1 MGAAFLGGKCKRCS
15 HYYKKYGPPKTCEQ
29 CKQKSAFDKKDN
41 SKLMCWVCL
50 ESYKRAL
57 AKTKQQDPARNSSVF
72 REKKQKSEEEIR
84 VDKERRKEE
93 YMKSKMPKRED
104 VTKLPKNEA
113 GGVHDRSSTL
123 VGGPSPSKMAKRDR
137 ETTETDHM
145 GEITQL
151 KEKIAAL
158 EKQINQKDRL
168 LITKDQ
174 EITQMKA
181 KLFNEERLIREKM
194 KLMSKA
200 HEEKVTELNVK
211 VRSLQSEISRMKKV
225 QNKPEKKKMDNL
237 FRDGKKFVKMKTD
250 SRTSSPVSRSRS
262 RSRSPVKEGRTKE
275 NTRSR
280 SRSPQRSGANSRA
293 DSVNENI
300 ESPAQITST
309 TIVAS
314 PQPQAGSN
322 GKEIKVNGTAI
333 ASDEK
338 EMSPQS
344 SPVKSRSV
352 RRSKSRSRSKDR
364 SMSRSKSRSR
374 SKSKSRSVS
383 RSRSKSRSGSRSKS
397 GSKSRSSSPANAERG
412 DD

>member
-1 MGAAFLGGKCKRCS
+1 MR
-15 HYYKKYGPPKTCEQ
+15 P
-29 CKQKSAFDKKDN
+29 
-41 SKLMCWVCL
+41 
-50 ESYKRAL
+50 
-57 AKTKQQDPARNSSVF
+57 
-72 REKKQKSEEEIR
+72 
-84 VDKERRKEE
+84 
-93 YMKSKMPKRED
+93 D
-104 VTKLPKNEA
+104 VTKLEHGQDSGGNSGHHSHHHHSSHPPPPK
-113 GGVHDRSSTL
+113 V
-123 VGGPSPSKMAKRDR
+123 AKRERDD
-137 ETTETDHM
+137 TDHV

-158 EKQINQKDRL
+158 EKQIRVKDNQ

-280 SRSPQRSGANSRA
+280 SRS
-293 DSVNENI
+293 
-300 ESPAQITST
+300 
-309 TIVAS
+309 
-314 PQPQAGSN
+314 
-322 GKEIKVNGTAI
+322 
-333 ASDEK
+333 
-338 EMSPQS
+338 
-344 SPVKSRSV
+344 
-352 RRSKSRSRSKDR
+352 
-364 SMSRSKSRSR
+364 
-374 SKSKSRSVS
+374 
-383 RSRSKSRSGSRSKS
+383 
-397 GSKSRSSSPANAERG
+397 
-412 DD
+412 